1 MENRNLALENE
12 ALNIDLS
19 EKVLMLQNF
28 DNNQN

>member
-1 MENRNLALENE
+1 MENRNLGLENE